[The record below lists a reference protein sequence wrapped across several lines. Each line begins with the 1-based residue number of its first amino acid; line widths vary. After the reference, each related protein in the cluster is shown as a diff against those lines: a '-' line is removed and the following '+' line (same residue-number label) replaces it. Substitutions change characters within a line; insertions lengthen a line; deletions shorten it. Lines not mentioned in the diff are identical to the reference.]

1 MEINIQEKMFSG
13 MIWTFAR
20 QFSLQFFAFIQ
31 GVILA
36 RILAPSD
43 YGLIAMTTFF
53 FAVTGCFTD
62 AGFSTALI
70 RKKNQTAVDYS
81 TVFVTNVCITGFF
94 AIFLC
99 ASSPLIANFYKQPF
113 LVKIV
118 CANAVLLFLNSF
130 FAIQNTKLTIDLD
143 FKAQNIIR
151 FITNSTVGVATIAM
165 AILGYGIWSLIL
177 PNFLIPIMNG
187 AMYWVHSHWFPGFKF
202 SWKSW
207 KEFFSFGSKMLMS
220 NLLSTTFDNLYPLI
234 IGKRFNAT
242 QLGFYTRAQGYADLP
257 SYTLLT
263 VLGPVAFPILCE
275 IQDDK
280 TRLALTYRKLLRVSA
295 YLTFPI
301 FVGISTLA
309 KPLIIIMVTEKWAP
323 SIPYLQILSFA
334 FMWYPLHRINLDLL
348 QVKGRSDLF
357 LRLEIIKKS
366 LCVLILFLSVPFG
379 LIYMCVGLV
388 FSSIL
393 CFIINTYY
401 VGKLINMELFQQ
413 LKDILPCI
421 GYAVSMG
428 GIILFCNTLVTNL
441 YLQLIVGALVG
452 TAYYFTISTLFK
464 SIELVALKQIVDKQ
478 ILHKE

>member
-1 MEINIQEKMFSG
+1 MFSG

-388 FSSIL
+388 ISSIL

-428 GIILFCNTLVTNL
+428 GIILFCNTLFANL

-464 SIELVALKQIVDKQ
+464 SPELVVLKQIVDKQ
-478 ILHKE
+478 ILHRE